1 MIEKISTMAE
11 ACPQRTAIIDRDQ
24 PRSYK
29 EFETAI
35 RWASNQFQGLGVSPG
50 DKIGIYL
57 DNSFESYA
65 CIFAALM
72 LRCIYVPLSTAEPRQ
87 RLLLMIESSKL
98 NLIVGKNLKSLDLE
112 ASIQTL
118 DLFNTPIES
127 EPTSSSNAKLEVKS
141 ADPDVI
147 AYLMFTS
154 GTTGEPKGILISES
168 NLQSFC
174 AWSLEYFDVR
184 QDDVFL
190 GHIQLTFDLSVFHL
204 FPPFL
209 AGASVRITPPTLERI
224 APGRQF
230 KEGVTIAMLVP
241 RMTGLLAD
249 AGFLRPGA
257 MPKLRHLLFCGEKLF
272 ARQVDLWQKCQPL
285 LSVHNLYG
293 PTEATVA
300 CSYFSY
306 APGEIAVDPV
316 PMGQSIAGMSLSI
329 RDNKNVGELLIAGPQ
344 VTKFEYVDGSH
355 AKPLQRNSPVYASGD
370 CVERDS
376 QGNLIW
382 LSRID
387 DQFKIQGHR
396 VELAEIELKLVT
408 CENVGEVVCAFDR
421 ANEKLFAFF
430 TTNAKSKAS
439 EVEGRLREICRESLP
454 GYMHP
459 HIFQQINAIPLTKNG
474 KTDRSQ
480 LLSTYALTSTGEL
493 P

>member
-1 MIEKISTMAE
+1 MI
-11 ACPQRTAIIDRDQ
+11 DLDQ

-35 RWASNQFQGLGVSPG
+35 RWASNQFQRLGVSPG

-72 LRCIYVPLSTAEPRQ
+72 LRCIYVPFSTAEPPQ
-87 RLLLMIESSKL
+87 RLLQMIDSSKL
-98 NLIVGKNLKSLDLE
+98 ALLVGKNLKGLNL
-112 ASIQTL
+112 ASTPRTL
-118 DLFNTPIES
+118 DLLLTPVKSDSTSTVDGKLEVT
-127 EPTSSSNAKLEVKS
+127 PTSS
-141 ADPDVI
+141 DPI

-168 NLQSFC
+168 NIENFC
-174 AWSLEYFDVR
+174 AWALTYFGVR

-190 GHIQLTFDLSVFHL
+190 AHVQLTFDLSVFHL
-204 FPPFL
+204 FLPFL

-224 APGRQF
+224 VPGRQI

-249 AGFLRPGA
+249 AGFLKPGTF
-257 MPKLRHLLFCGEKLF
+257 PKLRHLLFCGERLF
-272 ARQVDLWQKCQPL
+272 ARQIDLWQKCEPSL
-285 LSVHNLYG
+285 RVHNLYG

-306 APGEIAVDPV
+306 APEQTAVDPV
-316 PMGQSIAGMSLSI
+316 PIGQPIAGMTLSI
-329 RDNKNVGELLIAGPQ
+329 RDDRNIGELLIAGPQ

-355 AKPLQRNSPVYASGD
+355 TDPLQRQNPVYASGD
-370 CVERDS
+370 CAERDS

-382 LSRID
+382 LSRLD

-396 VELAEIELKLVT
+396 VELAEIEIKLAT
-408 CENVGEVVCAFDR
+408 CAHVAEVVCAFER
-421 ANEKLFAFF
+421 TKEQLFAFF
-430 TTNAKSKAS
+430 TADSKAHPPTKTS
-439 EVEGRLREICRESLP
+439 EIETNLREICGQLLP
-454 GYMHP
+454 SYMQP
-459 HIFQQINAIPLTKNG
+459 HIFRQIDAIPLTKNG
-474 KTDRSQ
+474 KTDRAQ
-480 LLSTYALTSTGEL
+480 LLATYSLTANEESR
-493 P
+493 